1 MEEEGRGEE
10 EEEEGVEKCWRKG
23 RCLDCRARV
32 LEAYIVS
39 FLWEKEQ
46 ERREYRNL
54 FFEGKEEKRKKKE
67 KKKSHSA
74 PPMLLYRCIV
84 DER

>member
-10 EEEEGVEKCWRKG
+10 EEEGVEKCLRKG
-23 RCLDCRARV
+23 RFLDCRARV